1 MTSVSVPR
9 LVYDEI
15 IAHARA
21 GKPEEICG
29 IIRGRGLQAY
39 EAIRGR
45 NVAAARVENYEVDPQ
60 TLLMQFD
67 FMETGD
73 EMMGVYHSHPV
84 SVAYPSATDAWNA
97 NYPDSIYFIC
107 SLEDDNAPVIRG
119 FRMITHF
126 LDLDIPAL
134 RQTLDFYETRP
145 HLFGYDQAADKPVP
159 SVLTAIATEV
169 TKPFYVVYYA
179 DNDQD
184 FDSRVV
190 ALEEYEIE
198 LTP

>member
-1 MTSVSVPR
+1 
-9 LVYDEI
+9 
-15 IAHARA
+15 
-21 GKPEEICG
+21 
-29 IIRGRGLQAY
+29 
-39 EAIRGR
+39 
-45 NVAAARVENYEVDPQ
+45 
-60 TLLMQFD
+60 
-67 FMETGD
+67 
-73 EMMGVYHSHPV
+73 
-84 SVAYPSATDAWNA
+84 NA

-107 SLEDDNAPVIRG
+107 SLEDDDAPVIRG

-145 HLFGYDQAADKPVP
+145 HLFAYYQAADKPVP

>member
-1 MTSVSVPR
+1 MMRSLRTPR
-9 LVYDEI
+9 L
-15 IAHARA
+15 

-29 IIRGRGLQAY
+29 IIRGRGLEAY
-39 EAIRGR
+39 ALIWGK
-45 NVAAARVENYEVDPQ
+45 NIAAERIENYEVDAQ

-107 SLEDDNAPVIRG
+107 SLEDDDAPVIRG
-119 FRMITHF
+119 FRMIAHF

-134 RQTLDFYETRP
+134 RQTLNFYETRP
-145 HLFGYDQAADKPVP
+145 HLFAYYQAADQPVP
-159 SVLTAIATEV
+159 DAL
-169 TKPFYVVYYA
+169 A
-179 DNDQD
+179 DLPDRWNCR
-184 FDSRVV
+184 FMSFIIRMIIRALIVEWSR
-190 ALEEYEIE
+190 
-198 LTP
+198 